1 MKSTLAKLALLICL
15 FSISFAQ
22 SAYDTN
28 KSDSNANLAKMKSMF
43 LSYEEVPKKVYIG
56 EVFPI
61 KVKAIIA
68 NDDFEE
74 LYGQLLYSNNTD
86 VINPGSK
93 WQWFSDNIFYNT
105 YYLKVKEKNATL
117 PSITLNITK
126 NSSIIDS
133 ETLAST
139 KPNIIQLNGTKHFS
153 NVIAHSLHVIK
164 AKTSQFDDKNLIVVL
179 EIEAEQSNLVDFK
192 LSWVNKDGIDSS
204 EKDMTYSKIF
214 YYAIIP
220 NHKQKFEFNYF
231 NIITNKF
238 VKISIPIV
246 INDDTVSTQ
255 IDLNPQESSIQIYKD
270 SMFGIVAFI
279 FLLLFIRRRKIVYI
293 IFILLV
299 VGLFVY
305 DKNPFNSIKIE
316 KDTNVKILPTKNST
330 IFYTTTR
337 TLYAQVLG
345 SREDFKKV
353 LLPNGKIGW
362 IKDKNDSKD

>member
-1 MKSTLAKLALLICL
+1 MKSILAKLALLICL
-15 FSISFAQ
+15 LSISYAQ
-22 SAYDTN
+22 SVYDLN
-28 KSDSNANLAKMKSMF
+28 QSDAIVDLAKTKSMF

-74 LYGQLLYSNNTD
+74 LYSQLLYSNNTD
-86 VINPGSK
+86 VMNPNSK

-105 YYLKVKEKNATL
+105 YYLKVNEQNATL

-133 ETLAST
+133 ETLVAT
-139 KPNIIQLNGTKHFS
+139 QPDIIQLNGTKNFS
-153 NVIAHSLHVIK
+153 KVIAHSLHVIK

-192 LSWVNKDGIDSS
+192 LPWVNKDGIDSS
-204 EKDMTYSKIF
+204 EKDMSYSKIF

-220 NHKQKFEFNYF
+220 NHEQKFEFTYF

-246 INDDTVSTQ
+246 INDDKVSTQ

-270 SMFGIVAFI
+270 SMFGVVALV
-279 FLLLFIRRRKIVYI
+279 FLILFIRRRKVVYI
-293 IFILLV
+293 IFIVLV
-299 VGLFVY
+299 IALFIY
-305 DKNPFNSIKIE
+305 DKNPLNSIKIE
-316 KDTNVKILPTKNST
+316 KNTNVKILPTKNST
-330 IFYTTTR
+330 IFHTTTR